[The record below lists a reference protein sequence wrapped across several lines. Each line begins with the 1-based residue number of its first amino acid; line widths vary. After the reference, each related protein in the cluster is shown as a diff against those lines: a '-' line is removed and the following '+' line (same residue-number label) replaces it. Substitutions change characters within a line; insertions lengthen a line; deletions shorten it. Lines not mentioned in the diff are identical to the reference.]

1 MGCPHTFGH
10 VTHHKIS
17 YFRQQPRVKIL
28 WRNRSYKPGS
38 MTKRETLL
46 ERQTVW
52 GGLCWSV
59 RSPHSFSAFLSCAAY
74 KKKKREVGACR
85 VLCYFMEILRVT
97 ASSGKSS
104 SPLFSLPSFTFLP
117 SPSISPV
124 IPCLLSPPAFTLQ
137 SNNISLFSVST
148 LIYDDEFHHR
158 WFHIFHFSILIRLT
172 VLTPEQRLWDVC
184 QCGCDWISVMEVI
197 WSVSSSKSTVKNTLL
212 LVIEYFAQRVRYMS
226 KSTEV

>member
-28 WRNRSYKPGS
+28 WRNRSYKLGS

-117 SPSISPV
+117 SPSIS
-124 IPCLLSPPAFTLQ
+124 LQ
-137 SNNISLFSVST
+137 SFHVSCLQLFSLSRAT
-148 LIYDDEFHHR
+148 TSLCFQFPLWFTTTSFIIDDF
-158 WFHIFHFSILIRLT
+158 T
-172 VLTPEQRLWDVC
+172 
-184 QCGCDWISVMEVI
+184 
-197 WSVSSSKSTVKNTLL
+197 
-212 LVIEYFAQRVRYMS
+212 YFTSAS
-226 KSTEV
+226 WLD